1 MRRVFKVCSK
11 IMAFVYAFICSIMK
25 KKTPIANNCVLI
37 IATGHIGNAI
47 LDIDAILE
55 MKRFFLNEG
64 KKVYL
69 LCSPTMWNIFQ
80 ILADVSD
87 FEYIGENYRY
97 SGNGTDFKNVYR
109 TLKSLKQYEFEKV
122 IVTLTND
129 PVAHYVVASI
139 PFNES
144 YGVFDDVKHIDGF
157 FRYYFERYYTKKV
170 KVPVDMHEFQ
180 RLKMLIQLFGEK
192 DYKTAIH
199 YIQPQTLK
207 TNTERQ
213 PYITIAMDS
222 MCTQRRWKK
231 EQYALLVD
239 NLLRSYPYDIYCTGG
254 TLANE
259 VYHYCYERIKDKN
272 RFFNFAAKTTV
283 IEWFELIRGAVFHI
297 GVDSGSIHVA
307 ASVGTQAFCLVGVWD
322 GKRALP
328 YVTDKEDKRTCSPV
342 CVYREDINDLKC
354 YACKVYGGRYG
365 VGNTICYKTC
375 QKGEACLCL
384 QRITYLDVL
393 NKIKNFFD
401 GDINVQSSE
410 TV

>member
-1 MRRVFKVCSK
+1 MRRMFETCSK
-11 IMAFVYAFICSIMK
+11 IMAFAYVFIRSIIK
-25 KKTPIANNCVLI
+25 KKVKIANNCVLI

-55 MKRFFLNEG
+55 MKKLLGDEG

-69 LCSPTMWNIFQ
+69 LCSPTMWNTFQ

-87 FEYIGENYRY
+87 FEYIGENYHY
-97 SGNGTDFKNVYR
+97 SGNGTDLKSVYR
-109 TLKSLKQYEFEKV
+109 MLKPLKQYEFETV

-129 PVAHYVVASI
+129 PAAHYVVASI
-139 PFNES
+139 PFNEC
-144 YGVFDDVKHIDGF
+144 YGVFDDVKHTAGF
-157 FRYYFERYYTKKV
+157 FRYYFERYYTKKI

-180 RLKMLIQLFGEK
+180 RLKMLIQSLGER
-192 DYKTAIH
+192 DYETAIH
-199 YIQPQTLK
+199 YIQPQILK
-207 TNTERQ
+207 ADIERQ

-222 MCTQRRWKK
+222 MCTQRRWEK
-231 EQYALLVD
+231 EQYALLID
-239 NLLRSYPYDIYCTGG
+239 NLLEHYPYDIYCTGG
-254 TLANE
+254 TSASE
-259 VYHYCYERIKDKN
+259 VYQYCYERVKEKN
-272 RFFNFAAKTTV
+272 RFFNYAEKTTV

-307 ASVGTQAFCLVGVWD
+307 ASVGTVAFCLVGVWD

-328 YVTDKEDKRTCSPV
+328 YVTDKEDKRTCRPV
-342 CVYREDINDLKC
+342 CVYRKDINDLKC

-365 VGNTICYKTC
+365 VGNNICYKAC

-384 QRITYLDVL
+384 QSITCLDVL

-401 GDINVQSSE
+401 GDIDA
-410 TV
+410 

>member
-1 MRRVFKVCSK
+1 
-11 IMAFVYAFICSIMK
+11 
-25 KKTPIANNCVLI
+25 
-37 IATGHIGNAI
+37 
-47 LDIDAILE
+47 
-55 MKRFFLNEG
+55 
-64 KKVYL
+64 
-69 LCSPTMWNIFQ
+69 
-80 ILADVSD
+80 
-87 FEYIGENYRY
+87 
-97 SGNGTDFKNVYR
+97 
-109 TLKSLKQYEFEKV
+109 
-122 IVTLTND
+122 
-129 PVAHYVVASI
+129 
-139 PFNES
+139 
-144 YGVFDDVKHIDGF
+144 
-157 FRYYFERYYTKKV
+157 
-170 KVPVDMHEFQ
+170 MHEFQ

-384 QRITYLDVL
+384 Q
-393 NKIKNFFD
+393 
-401 GDINVQSSE
+401 G
-410 TV
+410 